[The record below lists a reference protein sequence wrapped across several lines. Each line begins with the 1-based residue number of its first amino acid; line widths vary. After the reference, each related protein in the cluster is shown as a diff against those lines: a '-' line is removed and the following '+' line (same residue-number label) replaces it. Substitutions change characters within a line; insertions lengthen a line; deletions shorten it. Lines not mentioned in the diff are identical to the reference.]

1 MTLPRLAL
9 LSMFPVLAAASP
21 FFSLNPGTTCPTP
34 STVGAYQG
42 VDCFTGNED
51 AWMEFNGFTNSASA
65 SDLEV
70 QALANETNQGF
81 YYDEDTSGTPLP
93 GPLNFQLGFNATG
106 FNETLDS
113 VTFHVTTTS
122 PPQGM
127 ADVTMYVCTGPALTC
142 MTSPLDTLT
151 LGTGTVP
158 FQTFTFAAPMT
169 SIGLLFVGNIDAL
182 SSLTQFE
189 VTIGQGGGGGT
200 GPLGG
205 VPEPA
210 TTLLVGA
217 GLLAVGFFRKRMGS

>member
-1 MTLPRLAL
+1 VTLPRIAL
-9 LSMFPVLAAASP
+9 LLIFPVFAAGSP
-21 FFSLNPGTTCPTP
+21 FFSPNTQTTCPTP

-42 VDCFTGNED
+42 VTCFTGNED
-51 AWMEFNGFTNSASA
+51 SWLEFNGFINSPSA
-65 SDLEV
+65 NGLEV
-70 QALANETNQGF
+70 QALANATNQGF
-81 YYDEDTSGTPLP
+81 YYNEGSPSGPLP
-93 GPLNFQLGFNATG
+93 GPLNFQIGFNATG

-127 ADVTMYVCTGPALTC
+127 ADVTMYVCTGPASTC

-151 LGTGTVP
+151 LGTGTLP
-158 FQTFTFAAPMT
+158 FQTVTFTPMT

-182 SSLTQFE
+182 STLTQFE
-189 VTIGQGGGGGT
+189 VTIGNSGGGGT

-210 TTLLVGA
+210 TPLLVGT
-217 GLLAVGFFRKRMGS
+217 GLLAVGFFRKRMRS